1 MTADETDRQMIRI
14 LNQDGRITNNDI
26 ATQLN
31 VSEGT
36 VRNRI
41 KKLSDAGLLK
51 VAGLI
56 NPDDS
61 PDKQLMLLGVNITSS
76 KDLTKKAAELAK
88 LPNVESA
95 YITAGRYDI
104 MVEVWIDAKGGLIEF
119 LSKTLAKVE
128 GIASTESFL
137 VMKSFNKWLPRADL

>member
-1 MTADETDRQMIRI
+1 MIVDETDRQIIRI
-14 LNQDGRITNNDI
+14 LNQDGRIANNDI
-26 ATQLN
+26 AEKLQ

-36 VRNRI
+36 VRNRC
-41 KKLSDAGLLK
+41 KKLSEAGLLK

-61 PDKQLMLLGVNITSS
+61 PGKQLMRLGVNITSS

>member
-1 MTADETDRQMIRI
+1 MIADETDREIIRI

-26 ATQLN
+26 ATRLN

-76 KDLTKKAAELAK
+76 KDLTKKAADLAK

>member
-1 MTADETDRQMIRI
+1 
-14 LNQDGRITNNDI
+14 
-26 ATQLN
+26 
-31 VSEGT
+31 

>member
-1 MTADETDRQMIRI
+1 MIVDETDRQIIRI
-14 LNQDGRITNNDI
+14 LNQDGRIANNDI
-26 ATQLN
+26 AEKLQ

-36 VRNRI
+36 VRNRC
-41 KKLSDAGLLK
+41 KKLSEAGLLK

-61 PDKQLMLLGVNITSS
+61 PGKQLMLLGVNITSS

>member
-1 MTADETDRQMIRI
+1 MIADETDREIIRI

-26 ATQLN
+26 ATRLN

>member
-1 MTADETDRQMIRI
+1 MMVDEIDRQLISL
-14 LNQDGRITNNDI
+14 LNKDGRLPNNEI
-26 ATQLN
+26 AVALN

-36 VRNRI
+36 VRNRC
-41 KKLSDAGLLK
+41 KKLEEAGLLK
-51 VAGLI
+51 VVGLI

-61 PDKQLMLLGVNITSS
+61 PGKQLMLLGVNITSS
-76 KDLTKKAAELAK
+76 KNLVKKATEISK

-119 LSKTLAKVE
+119 LSQTLAKVE

>member
-1 MTADETDRQMIRI
+1 MTVDETDRQIIRI

-61 PDKQLMLLGVNITSS
+61 PTKQLMLLGVNITSS
-76 KDLTKKAAELAK
+76 KNLAKKAAEISK
-88 LPNVESA
+88 LPTVESA

-119 LSKTLAKVE
+119 LSQTLAKVE

>member
-1 MTADETDRQMIRI
+1 MIADETDREIIRI
-14 LNQDGRITNNDI
+14 LNQDGRITNNDM
-26 ATQLN
+26 ATQLK

-41 KKLSDAGLLK
+41 KKLSEAGLLK

-61 PDKQLMLLGVNITSS
+61 PTKQLMLLGVNITSS
-76 KDLTKKAAELAK
+76 KNLAKKASEISK
-88 LPNVESA
+88 LPTVESA

-119 LSKTLAKVE
+119 LSQTLAKVE

>member
-1 MTADETDRQMIRI
+1 MIADETDREIIRI
-14 LNQDGRITNNDI
+14 LNRDGRITNNEM

-41 KKLSDAGLLK
+41 KKLSEAGLLK
-51 VAGLI
+51 VVGLI

-61 PDKQLMLLGVNITSS
+61 PTKQLMLLGVNITSS
-76 KDLTKKAAELAK
+76 KNLAKKASEISK
-88 LPNVESA
+88 LPTVESA

-119 LSKTLAKVE
+119 LSQTLAKVE

>member
-1 MTADETDRQMIRI
+1 MTVDNIDRQLIKI
-14 LNQDGRITNNDI
+14 LNTDGRIPNNEI
-26 ATQLN
+26 ATALN

-36 VRNRI
+36 VRNRC
-41 KKLSDAGLLK
+41 KKLAEAGLLK
-51 VAGLI
+51 VVGLI

-61 PDKQLMLLGVNITSS
+61 PNKQLMLLGVNITSS
-76 KDLTKKAAELAK
+76 KNLAKKAAEISR

-119 LSKTLAKVE
+119 LSQTLAKVE

>member
-1 MTADETDRQMIRI
+1 MIDDIDRQLIKI
-14 LNQDGRITNNDI
+14 LNTDGRIPNNEI
-26 ATQLN
+26 AAVLK

-36 VRNRI
+36 VRNRC
-41 KKLSDAGLLK
+41 KKLTEAGLLK
-51 VAGLI
+51 VVGLI

-61 PDKQLMLLGVNITSS
+61 PTKQLMLLGVNITSS
-76 KDLTKKAAELAK
+76 KNLAKKAAEISK

-104 MVEVWIDAKGGLIEF
+104 IAEVWIEAKGGLITF
-119 LSKTLAKVE
+119 LSQTLAKVE

>member
-1 MTADETDRQMIRI
+1 MIDDIDRQLIKI
-14 LNQDGRITNNDI
+14 LNTDGRIPNNEI
-26 ATQLN
+26 AAMLN

-36 VRNRI
+36 VRNRC
-41 KKLSDAGLLK
+41 KKLTEAGLLK
-51 VAGLI
+51 VVGLI

-61 PDKQLMLLGVNITSS
+61 PSKQLMLLGVNITSS
-76 KDLTKKAAELAK
+76 KNLAKKAAEISK

-119 LSKTLAKVE
+119 LSQTLAKVE

>member
-1 MTADETDRQMIRI
+1 MIRI

-26 ATQLN
+26 AAQLN

-95 YITAGRYDI
+95 YIPAGRYDI

>member
-1 MTADETDRQMIRI
+1 MIVDETDRQMIRI
-14 LNQDGRITNNDI
+14 LNQDGRITNNDM

>member
-1 MTADETDRQMIRI
+1 MTIDDIDRQMIQL
-14 LNQDGRITNNDI
+14 LNQDGRLPNNEI
-26 ATQLN
+26 ADALH

-36 VRNRI
+36 IRNRY
-41 KKLSDAGLLK
+41 KKLTEAGLLK
-51 VAGLI
+51 VIGLI

-61 PDKQLMLLGVNITSS
+61 PNKQLMLLGVNITSS
-76 KDLTKKAAELAK
+76 KNLAKKAAEISK

-119 LSKTLAKVE
+119 LSQTLAKVE

>member
-1 MTADETDRQMIRI
+1 MTVDETDRQMIRI

-26 ATQLN
+26 AAQLN

>member
-1 MTADETDRQMIRI
+1 MSVDDIDRQLIQI
-14 LNQDGRITNNDI
+14 LNTDGRIPNNEI
-26 ATQLN
+26 ATTLK

-36 VRNRI
+36 VRNRC
-41 KKLSDAGLLK
+41 KKLTEAGLLK
-51 VAGLI
+51 VVGLI

-61 PDKQLMLLGVNITSS
+61 PTKQLMLLGVNITSS
-76 KDLTKKAAELAK
+76 KNLAKKAAEISR

-119 LSKTLAKVE
+119 LSQTLAKVE

>member
-1 MTADETDRQMIRI
+1 MSVDDIDRQLIQI
-14 LNQDGRITNNDI
+14 LNTDGRIPNNEI
-26 ATQLN
+26 AAALK

-36 VRNRI
+36 VRNRC
-41 KKLSDAGLLK
+41 KKLTEAGLLK
-51 VAGLI
+51 VVGLI

-61 PDKQLMLLGVNITSS
+61 PTKQLMLLGVNITSS
-76 KDLTKKAAELAK
+76 KNLAKKAAEISK

-104 MVEVWIDAKGGLIEF
+104 IAEVWIDAKGGLIEF
-119 LSKTLAKVE
+119 LSQTLAKVE